1 MAHYQRLTE
10 GFQSRFNT
18 VFDWVYERYEKFL
31 IIPFLIFVF
40 AVGTIGYSY
49 TQDGEFVSKGMDF
62 EGGAEIQ
69 VQVTD
74 DTTTD
79 QIQQLFSQDYPDVN
93 VRLLGQEWMLIET
106 TDTNV
111 TRDEVE
117 SILSTNNIG
126 YTGNPSINTQG
137 GAVGE
142 GFLREAQIGVI
153 IAFLIM
159 SSVVFIAFRLVVPS
173 LAVIGSIVLNML
185 FAIAGMNILGI
196 DLTLSSLAA
205 LLMLIGYSV
214 DTDIIL
220 STRVL
225 REQSRELKVRVKDS
239 ITTGATMTIAA
250 IVAFSI
256 LFVVST
262 SQTMNQLA
270 AVILLGLVA
279 DLPATWTGNAIIMKM
294 YDEGR
299 FS

>member
-1 MAHYQRLTE
+1 MTYYQRVITA
-10 GFQSRFNT
+10 FTNT
-18 VFDWVYERYEKFL
+18 FDKTFDRVYGNYEKYL
-31 IIPFLIFVF
+31 IIPLLLFLFS
-40 AVGTIGYSY
+40 VGTIGYSY
-49 TQDGEFVSKGMDF
+49 SQNGEFVSKGMDF

-69 VQVTD
+69 IQITD
-74 DTTTD
+74 STTTD
-79 QIQQLFSQDYPDVN
+79 EIEQIFTQDYPDVN
-93 VRLLGQEWMLIET
+93 VRILGGQWMLIET
-106 TDTNV
+106 TDVNVTATNV
-111 TRDEVE
+111 E
-117 SILSTNNIG
+117 SLLSENNLKYIG
-126 YTGNPSINTQG
+126 EPSINTQG
-137 GAVGE
+137 GAVGQ
-142 GFLREAQIGVI
+142 GFLREAQIGVL

-159 SSVVFIAFRLVVPS
+159 SSVVFIAFRLLVPS
-173 LAVIGSIVLNML
+173 LAVIGSIILNML

-225 REQSRELKVRVKDS
+225 REQTRDLKIRVKDS

-256 LFVVST
+256 LFIVST

-270 AVILLGLVA
+270 AVILLGLIA

-299 FS
+299 IG